1 MDDIYKIFETV
12 NFLLQQNIYIYI
24 YIYIYTHTYIYI
36 IESKYLKFIATQFFV
51 AQTYYLKFYCNTLH
65 QLLQ

>member
-12 NFLLQQNIYIYI
+12 NFLLQQKKIYIYI
-24 YIYIYTHTYIYI
+24 HTYIYI

-51 AQTYYLKFYCNTLH
+51 AQTYYLKFYCNTLY

>member
-12 NFLLQQNIYIYI
+12 NFLLQQKNIYIYI
-24 YIYIYTHTYIYI
+24 HTYIYI

-51 AQTYYLKFYCNTLH
+51 AQTYYLKFYCNTLY